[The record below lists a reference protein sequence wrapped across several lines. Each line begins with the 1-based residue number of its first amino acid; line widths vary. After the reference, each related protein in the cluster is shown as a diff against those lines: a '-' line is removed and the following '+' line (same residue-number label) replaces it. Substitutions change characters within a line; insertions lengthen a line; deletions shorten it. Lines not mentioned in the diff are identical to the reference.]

1 MQRKERGKV
10 VRKMGNEILTIK
22 KPVIGEKLRDSVRR
36 RGRERHS
43 KMAS

>member
-1 MQRKERGKV
+1 MA
-10 VRKMGNEILTIK
+10 NEVSTIK
-22 KPVIGEKLRDSVRR
+22 MPVIGEKLRDSVRR